1 MTGSI
6 SSNKSD
12 RLISIL
18 LRADAALQFLALI
31 AVFMPMSWIA
41 AIHEW
46 IGLGTF
52 PTAPIA
58 EYLARSLS
66 AFYGLH
72 GVITWT
78 IGGDVPRYRPLIRVW
93 AMSFIALGVLTIV
106 IDVMAE
112 LPLFWTLSEGPFVI
126 AFGMLILKLSTQ
138 NDASSG
144 RSHG

>member
-1 MTGSI
+1 MTDTTTPH
-6 SSNKSD
+6 KSD

-18 LRADAALQFLALI
+18 LRADAALQFFALL
-31 AVFMPMSWIA
+31 AVFMPLAWMSS
-41 AIHEW
+41 IHEW
-46 IGLGTF
+46 LGLGEF

-93 AMSFIALGVLTIV
+93 AVSFIALGILTIV
-106 IDVMAE
+106 IDVIAE

-126 AFGMLILKLSTQ
+126 AFGLLILSLARQ
-138 NDASSG
+138 
-144 RSHG
+144 R